1 MDGLISV
8 FSFLPKNAAEIYS
21 NFGEN
26 WIDFKTNLEG
36 NCEDNRHCILSGENQ
51 IKLLRSGL
59 RLQVLICI
67 FDSILLNTDI
77 IDNITNDNNN
87 NNINNINSNSNHNGT
102 NNNNNNDKNIINCER
117 TNFIRNLHSF
127 ALTCVR
133 ATPLIAVAVRTSLF
147 FGSVNQR

>member
-77 IDNITNDNNN
+77 IDNITNDNNSN
-87 NNINNINSNSNHNGT
+87 DISNINSNHNGT
-102 NNNNNNDKNIINCER
+102 NNNNNNKDNINSER